1 MAIYRLL
8 QQSAFGPE
16 DIDRMTTAY
25 DECLR
30 VLKLLDRADPITEL
44 LAKYV
49 IEIAQTGE
57 RDPFNICSQT
67 LERLGV
73 QRPASTISAAAP
85 RESGEC

>member
-30 VLKLLDRADPITEL
+30 VLKLVDRADPITE
-44 LAKYV
+44 
-49 IEIAQTGE
+49 IASQV
-57 RDPFNICSQT
+57 RYRSCSD
-67 LERLGV
+67 R
-73 QRPASTISAAAP
+73 
-85 RESGEC
+85 